1 MDDAPANG
9 MNYNFQAH
17 QHIEEREIHL
27 ENKDLYLKSSIF
39 GASLGGG
46 SGLALG
52 AATGALSASWSGVQF
67 GAVAGLVIGALTG
80 LLTGALTV
88 RVGGRTGGVSTGA
101 YTGML
106 FGAVLGGMFGIF
118 IPDSFR
124 ASVAAFHVL
133 VLDVLTQ
140 GRFETAV
147 LLSFLVSCI
156 ATMVGAWV
164 GGRNLAAR
172 NLSKDQSPQ

>member
-1 MDDAPANG
+1 M
-9 MNYNFQAH
+9 Y
-17 QHIEEREIHL
+17 L
-27 ENKDLYLKSSIF
+27 ENKYLYVKNSIF
-39 GASLGGG
+39 GAGLG
-46 SGLALG
+46 SGSGIVLG

-67 GAVAGLVIGALTG
+67 GAIVGLVIGALTG
-80 LLTGALTV
+80 LMTGALTV

-106 FGAVLGGMFGIF
+106 FGAVLGGALGIF
-118 IPDSFR
+118 IPNSFR
-124 ASVAAFHVL
+124 TSVAAYHVL

-156 ATMVGAWV
+156 ATMVGAWI
-164 GGRNLAAR
+164 GGRTLEGR
-172 NLSKDQSPQ
+172 KLSK

>member
-1 MDDAPANG
+1 MD
-9 MNYNFQAH
+9 YNFKAH
-17 QHIEEREIHL
+17 QHLEERDVHL
-27 ENKDLYLKSSIF
+27 DNKGLYLKSSIF
-39 GASLGGG
+39 GTSLGGG
-46 SGLALG
+46 SGILLG

-67 GAVAGLVIGALTG
+67 GALAGLILGVLTG

-106 FGAVLGGMFGIF
+106 FGAVLGGVLGIF

-124 ASVAAFHVL
+124 ASVASFHVL

-164 GGRNLAAR
+164 GGRNLEAR
-172 NLSKDQSPQ
+172 NLSKAQSPQ